1 MIGAIIAGSLSAPTA
16 PVTNSYE
23 SIATTTVGSGGAS
36 SITFSL
42 SGVSG
47 YKHLQIRGIGR
58 SDLAGAGNNIG
69 MYMQFNSDTGSN
81 YNWHELYAN
90 GGGSVFA
97 YGQADTGM
105 NVNPHSP
112 RAGDTASSFSG
123 NVIDIL
129 DYTDSNK
136 YTTVRALAANDTNGG
151 GWVHLTSG
159 LWRNTAAVTSIVLSL
174 ESSNFAQYS
183 TFALYGIKG

>member
-1 MIGAIIAGSLSAPTA
+1 MIGAITAGLLGAPTP

-23 SIATTTVGSGGAS
+23 SIQTTIVGAGGQS
-36 SITFSL
+36 SITFTAIPST
-42 SGVSG
+42 

-69 MYMQFNSDTGSN
+69 MYMTFNGDSGSN
-81 YNWHELYAN
+81 YNWHELYTN
-90 GGGSVFA
+90 GGGSTYA
-97 YGQADTGM
+97 YGQADSGM

-112 RAGDTASSFSG
+112 RAGDTASTFSG
-123 NVIDIL
+123 NIIDIL
-129 DYTDSNK
+129 DYTNTNK
-136 YTTVRALAANDTNGG
+136 NTTVKALSGNDTNGG

-159 LWRNTAAVTSIVLSL
+159 LWRNTVAVTSITMTM

-183 TFALYGIKG
+183 AFALYGIKG